1 MPAGGRCSRPG
12 LLLIAG
18 TGLPATTLLESSLRD
33 TGEPPGWRRSAADDC
48 RMTDKPDQT
57 SVTVPLRQE
66 PPGGKLQ
73 HVGVAACA
81 VIGGQELV
89 ADHE

>member
-1 MPAGGRCSRPG
+1 M
-12 LLLIAG
+12 
-18 TGLPATTLLESSLRD
+18 LLESSLRD
-33 TGEPPGWRRSAADDC
+33 TGELPGWRRSAADDC
-48 RMTDKPDQT
+48 RMTDKPAQT

-73 HVGVAACA
+73 HISMAAGA
-81 VIGGQELV
+81 VIGGQEVV